1 MSGEAWVTVK
11 IRSGPAEKARLL
23 SSLRRQ
29 TLADYVSEALASVVD
44 GPYERL
50 TRQIPDEFLGG
61 ADRAE
66 ANGSEPLEGTSLA
79 REAPGPH
86 PASGSPSS
94 SSCPARQRQRKS
106 SREEVKARRERIL
119 RLHLGDPTRTQLS
132 IAQELGV
139 DPSEVSK
146 TISAARR
153 SKESKG
159 AGDPAPVRSN
169 SDGQG
174 WEDEE

>member
-94 SSCPARQRQRKS
+94 SSCSARQRQQKS
-106 SREEVKARRERIL
+106 SREEVKVRRERIL
-119 RLHLGDPTRTQLS
+119 RLRLADPTRTQLS
-132 IAQELGV
+132 IALELGV

-146 TISAARR
+146 VLSAARK

-169 SDGQG
+169 SEGRG
-174 WEDEE
+174 REDDE